1 MKKVSIIFA
10 ILIILLSFSSQN
22 LKAQD
27 IGMNFYINFGLLTDD
42 SFSFNDYL
50 WSAGANLDIHI
61 GPLFMLTPECDIL
74 VYKFDF
80 DPVILAPALMANI
93 KLKNFFFGAG
103 ITKWFL
109 IGDST
114 GTIEGDFALKVNLG
128 LRTSNLR
135 LLLYGVSYVD
145 DLLDYLLL
153 GVSLG
158 FGF

>member
-1 MKKVSIIFA
+1 MKK
-10 ILIILLSFSSQN
+10 ILVVLIALFVLFSFSPKHLN
-22 LKAQD
+22 AQD

-42 SFSFNDYL
+42 SFSFSDYL

-61 GPLFMLTPECDIL
+61 GPLFMITPECDII

-80 DPVILAPALMANI
+80 DPIILAPAVIANI

-109 IGDST
+109 IGDSV
-114 GTIEGDFALKVNLG
+114 GTVAGEFALKANLG
-128 LRTSNLR
+128 IRTNNLR
-135 LLLYGVSYVD
+135 LTLYGISYFD
-145 DLLDYLLL
+145 SFFDYLLI
-153 GVSLG
+153 GITLG

>member
-1 MKKVSIIFA
+1 MKKTMVV
-10 ILIILLSFSSQN
+10 LIAVLVALSFSAKS
-22 LKAQD
+22 LEAQD

-50 WSAGANLDIHI
+50 WSGGAALDIHV
-61 GPLFMLTPECDIL
+61 GPLLMITPECDII
-74 VYKFDF
+74 VYKFEF
-80 DPVILAPALMANI
+80 DPVILAPAVMANI

-114 GTIEGDFALKVNLG
+114 GTIEGDFALKANLG
-128 LRTSNLR
+128 LRTNNLR
-135 LLLYGVSYVD
+135 LTLYGISYFD
-145 DLLDYLLL
+145 NFFDYLLI
-153 GVSLG
+153 GVTLG

>member
-1 MKKVSIIFA
+1 MKKIIVVIA
-10 ILIILLSFSSQN
+10 ILFIVFSFSARQLN
-22 LKAQD
+22 AQD

-50 WSAGANLDIHI
+50 WSTGANLDIHI
-61 GPLFMLTPECDIL
+61 GPLFMITPECDII

-80 DPVILAPALMANI
+80 DPVILAPAVMANI
-93 KLKNFFFGAG
+93 KLKNIFFGLG

-109 IGDST
+109 IGDSV
-114 GTIEGDFALKVNLG
+114 GTIEGDFALKMNVG

-135 LLLYGVSYVD
+135 VLLYGISYFD
-145 DLLDYLLL
+145 NFFSYLLF

>member
-1 MKKVSIIFA
+1 MKKTIVVIA
-10 ILIILLSFSSQN
+10 ILFIALSFSTRQLN
-22 LKAQD
+22 AQD

-50 WSAGANLDIHI
+50 WSTGANLDIHI
-61 GPLFMLTPECDIL
+61 GPLFMLTPECDII

-80 DPVILAPALMANI
+80 DPVILAPAVMANI
-93 KLKNFFFGAG
+93 KLKNIFFGLG

-109 IGDST
+109 IGDSV
-114 GTIEGDFALKVNLG
+114 GTVESDFGLKMNVG

-135 LLLYGVSYVD
+135 VLLYGISYFENFF
-145 DLLDYLLL
+145 DYLLI
-153 GVSLG
+153 GISLG